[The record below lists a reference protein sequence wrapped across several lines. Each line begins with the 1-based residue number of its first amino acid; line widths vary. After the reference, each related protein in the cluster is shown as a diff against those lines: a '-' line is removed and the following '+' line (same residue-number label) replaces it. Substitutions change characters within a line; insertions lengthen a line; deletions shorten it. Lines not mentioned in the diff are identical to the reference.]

1 MSRVTDD
8 KQPPEVV
15 TFTIDKNEEALTNKV
30 QAVLESLEKY
40 ESTKDDLFMKL
51 ETVVRCLPEKTSLTT
66 QLRSDVLEKIDVIF
80 LSSCEAKCRQCI
92 QKLAQGSWKMKPYQ
106 FVEHWG
112 YAMRESLLFMKKL
125 IKLSAMMSFTDSVAA
140 INAQRSNTPKRA
152 RTNECQQLWKAK
164 HVESV
169 ISRLA
174 PQGTRKLGHRKAKQ
188 ERSQTPVLL
197 MGTPTSIAGEPHNQ
211 SPYAPYE
218 TVQTLPQDHYDEDRI
233 SAITISSDE
242 ESEGV
247 ARHSATVY
255 EDALRQK
262 CMGSLQHS
270 TSWLIEDVFDAV
282 LPVFTS
288 HDERILIVSPGLI
301 DVDNPV
307 SNYSKNIRALN
318 KSHELLLIPLN
329 IGKSHW
335 VLASLDL
342 PKRKALIYDPLH
354 SKHNINSVR
363 TALQNFIRDKEKFG
377 RFSDWTLLKHPVS
390 TLLPVAN
397 LLVWTHSTDT

>member
-1 MSRVTDD
+1 MSRVADD
-8 KQPPEVV
+8 RQPSEVV

-40 ESTKDDLFMKL
+40 ENTKDDLFMKL
-51 ETVVRCLPEKTSLTT
+51 EMVVRCLPEKTSLTT

-92 QKLAQGSWKMKPYQ
+92 QKLAQGSWRMKPYQ

-174 PQGTRKLGHRKAKQ
+174 PQGTRKLRHRKAKQ
-188 ERSQTPVLL
+188 ERSQVPVLL

-211 SPYAPYE
+211 SPYVPCE
-218 TVQTLPQDHYDEDRI
+218 TVQTPPQNHYDEDRI

-307 SNYSKNIRALN
+307 SNYSKNIGI
-318 KSHELLLIPLN
+318 ELQQEYQ
-329 IGKSHW
+329 GS
-335 VLASLDL
+335 
-342 PKRKALIYDPLH
+342 
-354 SKHNINSVR
+354 
-363 TALQNFIRDKEKFG
+363 
-377 RFSDWTLLKHPVS
+377 
-390 TLLPVAN
+390 
-397 LLVWTHSTDT
+397 